1 MRYFSKAHCAVF
13 ALVVAS
19 LIILSCSKGGGGND
33 EPTPPTPPTPS
44 EKQELTL
51 TGDCTRG
58 LTYTSEGGEQ
68 EITFTS
74 THSWTASISSNTASW
89 CKLGSTSGQ
98 AGSIRIPVTIS
109 ANETY
114 DERNSTVT
122 ISSGSLRR
130 TVVVTQKQR
139 DALLVS
145 SSKVEIP
152 TNGGE
157 FTIEVSANITYSYT
171 IPEQFKS
178 WISTASGSRGLTTKE
193 ITFKAAPNDDSS
205 SREGYIIFSGGG
217 LEEKVNVYQT
227 GGSVLIISEKAKN
240 MPAAGGTFTVELT
253 SNCEFNVQTPAVD
266 WIRQDMSRALSSH
279 TLHFIVDPYESTE
292 APRKGE
298 VKFVSAD
305 GSDSETVTVTQYEK
319 SALVLAENELEVPA
333 AGGSVRVEYSTNR
346 EVICEIPT
354 SGAGWIKAF
363 DQKTSRAMTTGEQWF
378 EIAPN
383 TAMQPRSANVR
394 FYLAE
399 DPTVEKT
406 VTFHQGKREFSVT
419 SDMPEG
425 GFKDARSHTIN
436 VKVESNIGYNVE
448 LPANITDIT
457 PAGASKGD
465 YTFLLAP
472 NHDTS
477 TEIRKSEIR
486 FISGDAILGSL
497 EFTQAK
503 PSVRLTATE
512 LNVDAFGGNF
522 EIPVET
528 NTDIELTVPKG
539 AESWLSIIDAA
550 DNSALPTLK
559 IEPNSST
566 YGRTASVSV
575 SAGSFFSANL
585 TISQKGGE
593 FKVTTDVEDN
603 RFRDAY
609 SHTFHASVKSTVAY
623 SVTLPGNITDITP
636 KSAPEGEYTFHI
648 EPNYN
653 VDSYTKMSEIRFV
666 NGDVLL
672 GSIHITQTQPS
683 AVLKQDELHFPMEG
697 GSISLPVETNT
708 DITVVIPDNAK
719 SWISVV
725 ERSEG
730 ELVPKLAVSPNPSP
744 TSRSAAIV
752 VKAGAFF
759 NAAFSLI
766 QAGTIPEP
774 DMSVN
779 ATPGKLFDEIGPNA
793 LTISSIRVEGEIGA
807 SDIESLKNLVINGQL
822 RTIDL
827 SDVTLRAG
835 FGTYTYSAAG
845 LKFSLNEDNMIGE
858 YMFKDVKLE
867 HIKLPKNLRK
877 IGREAFLNCRLREIE
892 IPEGVRE
899 LGPSIFQSNGNLT
912 SVILPSTLDSIP
924 ANTFQSCLALS
935 DVRIGEGPQSIGVMA
950 FGYMNTGYNSPS
962 GALSTLTLPKSMKRL
977 ANSAFFGSSI
987 EEIELPENLSDIGAS
1002 AFERCF
1008 NLRKVVMK
1016 CPPADGR
1023 IAPDM
1028 FYNDT
1033 RLTELSLPEGVT
1045 TIGRASLAYIA
1056 VPDLVFPST
1065 LKEIEDYALNQAG
1078 CRTVKLPEG
1087 LHTIGAGGMSQMPW
1101 LRSLDLPSTL
1111 VNIGRQ
1117 AFSSS
1122 YYSLKEIH
1130 CRMTTPPDVDA
1141 SIFSSAL
1148 SRKTPL
1154 YVPKGCKEAY
1164 QTAPVWGEFT
1174 NIIEE

>member
-19 LIILSCSKGGGGND
+19 LIIVSCSKGGGGND
-33 EPTPPTPPTPS
+33 DPTPPTPPAPS
-44 EKQELTL
+44 GKQELTL

-58 LTYTSEGGEQ
+58 LTYASEGGEQ

-89 CKLGSTSGQ
+89 CKLGSISGQ

-122 ISSGSLRR
+122 ITSGSLRR

-157 FTIEVSANITYSYT
+157 FTIKVSANITYTYT

-178 WISTASGSRGLTTKE
+178 WISTVSGSRALTTKE
-193 ITFKAAPNDDSS
+193 LTFKAAPNDDSS

-253 SNCEFNVQTPAVD
+253 SNCEFNVQTPTVN

-279 TLHFIVDPYESTE
+279 TLHFIVDPYESAE

-305 GSDSETVTVTQYEK
+305 GSVSETVTVTQYEK

-346 EVICEIPT
+346 EVICEIP
-354 SGAGWIKAF
+354 SAEAGWIKAF

-378 EIAPN
+378 EIAAN

-425 GFKDARSHTIN
+425 GFNDARSHAIN
-436 VKVESNIGYNVE
+436 VRVESNIGYNVE

-457 PAGASKGD
+457 PAGSGKGNH
-465 YTFLLAP
+465 TFLISP
-472 NHDTS
+472 NLDQS
-477 TEIRKSEIR
+477 TDVKRSEIR
-486 FISGDAILGSL
+486 FMAGEVLLGRIDIS
-497 EFTQAK
+497 QKK
-503 PSVRLTATE
+503 PEARLTADE
-512 LNVDAFGGNF
+512 LNVSATGGIF

-528 NTDIELTVPKG
+528 NTDIEITIPKSAENWISLTEPTDDGK
-539 AESWLSIIDAA
+539 
-550 DNSALPTLK
+550 LPTLN
-559 IEPNSST
+559 INPNASIS
-566 YGRTASVSV
+566 GRTANITVK
-575 SAGSFFSANL
+575 AGSILNADL
-585 TISQKGGE
+585 KISQSGGE
-593 FKVTTDVEDN
+593 FKVSTDVEDN
-603 RFRDAY
+603 RFLDAY
-609 SHTFHASVKSTVAY
+609 SHTFHASVKSTVDY
-623 SVTLPGNITDITP
+623 NVVLPENISDITP
-636 KSAPEGEYTFHI
+636 ENMPEGEYTFLI
-648 EPNYN
+648 GPNH
-653 VDSYTKMSEIRFV
+653 DTQSSTKLSQIRFV

-672 GSIHITQTQPS
+672 GSVYISQAPPR
-683 AVLKQDELHFPMEG
+683 AVIRQDELRVSTSG
-697 GSISLPVETNT
+697 GSFAIPVETNT
-708 DITVVIPDNAK
+708 DIAVGIPDHAQ
-719 SWISVV
+719 SWIST
-725 ERSEG
+725 SGQTDG
-730 ELVPKLAVSPNPSP
+730 ETVTQLIVSPNPSP
-744 TSRSAAIV
+744 SARTAKITLT
-752 VKAGAFF
+752 AGTFF
-759 NAAFSLI
+759 NSAFTLI
-766 QAGTIPEP
+766 QSGTIPEP
-774 DMSVN
+774 DLNVN
-779 ATPGKLFDEIGPNA
+779 TVPGKLLDEIGPNA
-793 LTISSIRVEGEIGA
+793 MTISSIRINGEIGA
-807 SDIESLKNLVINGQL
+807 SDIESLKNLVVQGQL

-827 SDVTLRAG
+827 SDVTIKAG
-835 FGTYTYSAAG
+835 SGTYTAFG
-845 LKFSLNEDNMIGE
+845 LQHSLNEDNTIGA
-858 YMFKDVKLE
+858 YMFKDIKIE
-867 HIKLPKNLRK
+867 HILLPKNLRK
-877 IGREAFLNCRLREIE
+877 IEREAFSNCRLTEIV
-892 IPEGVRE
+892 IPEGVSE
-899 LGPSIFQSNGNLT
+899 LGQSVFRSNGHLT
-912 SVILPSTLDSIP
+912 SAVIPSTLDSIP
-924 ANTFQSCLALS
+924 ASTFETCLALS
-935 DVRIGEGPQSIGVMA
+935 DVKISEGPQSIGAMA
-950 FGYMNTGYNSPS
+950 FGYLNASYNSPA
-962 GALSTLTLPKSMKRL
+962 GALSSIKLPKTMKRI
-977 ANSAFFGSSI
+977 AHSAFFGSSI
-987 EEIELPENLSDIGAS
+987 EEIELHENISEIGAS
-1002 AFERCF
+1002 AFERCL

-1016 CPPADGR
+1016 CAPADGR
-1023 IAPDM
+1023 INDNT

-1033 RLTELSLPEGVT
+1033 RLKELHLPEGIT
-1045 TIGRASLAYIA
+1045 TIGRASLAY
-1056 VPDLVFPST
+1056 VGVTDLTFPST
-1065 LKEIEDYALNQAG
+1065 LKIIEDYALNQAD

-1130 CRMTTPPDVDA
+1130 CRMTTPPDVDT

-1154 YVPKGCKEAY
+1154 YVPKGCKKAY
-1164 QTAPVWGEFT
+1164 QAAPVWGEFT